1 MTTTRLPSW
10 TRHLAPALA
19 VLALLVVLYPGPLLR
34 GDVFLSA
41 DAQNSDALRQV
52 GDAGRQEGSYPL
64 WNSYLFIGMPTFG
77 SLAYTPGLYPPTLV
91 LEFLHDSLGLPP
103 LTWMLAHLFFGGL
116 GMVWLLGRW
125 PLPLAARL
133 LGAVGWLF
141 FAGTVAW
148 GVHGHGSKLG
158 AAMYLPWLAGLA
170 WEVLTRGSLRA
181 VALAGLLLGL
191 QVLRGHV
198 QITYYTLLLLGW
210 LAAWNLAWP
219 LDSSR
224 WRGTAEPRPPLSLRA
239 RRAGLLGGAI
249 VLGLLIGAVMLL
261 PVHEYAAMSTRGQG
275 DAGGGAGF
283 QYATAWSLGVRE
295 VVTLVQP
302 GAVGFGRATYLGA
315 MPFNDYPNYFGW
327 LWLLLAAAAWWTG
340 RRSLVVGLGV
350 AAVLTLLLALG
361 NESPGLFQ
369 LFYAA
374 MPYFDKFRVPSMI
387 LVMLALAAAIL
398 AAHGAAALADE
409 APGRDRARRGAVLV
423 FGAVGALTFLTAA
436 AGVGEDAF
444 QENLAGLAR
453 AAGKQPAPVLLQ
465 EAWALHRG
473 FLVREGLVLLAA
485 AGAVFTAIR
494 RVAFRRRGLVWVLA
508 ALLAVDLLSV
518 AQLITHPERKLLQVT
533 EGGQLAKAPAL
544 EHAPRADGQRQVDP
558 ALAEAL
564 RQVVGH
570 DRVFPFDEHAQT
582 NALMTAGIRSLGGYY
597 PAKPAAAEQIR
608 RRLYREMPA
617 GRVASWLGATALT
630 FPRELPAEA
639 FDVLRQAGL
648 DLDPAGVPRGG
659 IWIYRNRAALPRARL
674 ADRWRP
680 QNGAFEPLLD
690 AIAAGTHDPRAAVV
704 LDRDPQP
711 APQPGAAPLPAP
723 EYVRD
728 GLNEVVLRT
737 RADRPAVLVLADLH
751 APGWAVEVDG
761 QAQALLQADHVLR
774 AVALTA
780 GPHEVRFHY
789 RDPAVSRGLAL
800 TLLGAAGV
808 AAVGAAA
815 WWRERKRP
823 R

>member
-1 MTTTRLPSW
+1 MTTTR
-10 TRHLAPALA
+10 RLAWRTPLATALS
-19 VLALLVVLYPGPLLR
+19 VLILLVVLYPGPVLR

-41 DAQNSDALRQV
+41 DAQNSDALRQA
-52 GDAGRQEGSYPL
+52 GDAGRREGSYPL
-64 WNSYLFIGMPTFG
+64 WNPYLFIGMPTFG
-77 SLAYTPGLYPPTLV
+77 SLAYTPGLYPPSLI

-116 GMVWLLGRW
+116 GMAWLLHRW

-133 LGAVGWLF
+133 LGVVGWLF

-148 GVHGHGSKLG
+148 GVHGHGTKLG
-158 AAMYLPWLAGLA
+158 AAMYMPWLVGLA
-170 WEVLTRGSLRA
+170 WEVLTRGSWRA

-198 QITYYTLLLLGW
+198 QITYYTLMLLGW

-219 LDSSR
+219 L
-224 WRGTAEPRPPLSLRA
+224 EPAAPQPPRALRM

-249 VLGLLIGAVMLL
+249 VLGLLVGAVMLL
-261 PVHEYAAMSTRGQG
+261 PVREYAAMSTRGQG

-283 QYATAWSLGVRE
+283 AYATAWSLGARE

-302 GAVGFGRATYLGA
+302 GAVGFGKATYLGP

-327 LWLLLAAAAWWTG
+327 LWLMLAAAAWWTG
-340 RRSLVVGLGV
+340 RRSLVAGLGA

-361 NESPGLFQ
+361 NQSPGLFQ

-374 MPYFDKFRVPSMI
+374 VPYFDKFRVPSMI
-387 LVMLALAAAIL
+387 LVLLALAAAVL

-409 APGRDRARRGAVLV
+409 APGRDRARRWVALTLAV
-423 FGAVGALTFLTAA
+423 VGALTFLTAA

-444 QENLAGLAR
+444 QENLAALAR
-453 AAGKQPAPVLLQ
+453 SAGKQAAPVLLQ
-465 EAWALHRG
+465 EAWSLHRG
-473 FLVREGLVLLAA
+473 FLVREGLILLAA
-485 AGAVFTAIR
+485 AGAVFTALR
-494 RVAFRRRGLVWVLA
+494 RDAFRRRGLIWALA
-508 ALLAVDLLSV
+508 VLLAVDLLSV
-518 AQLITHPERKLLQVT
+518 AQLITHPERKLLQVN
-533 EGGQLAKAPAL
+533 ESGQLVKASAL
-544 EHAPRADGQRQVDP
+544 AQAPRAGGDRQVDP

-564 RQVVGH
+564 RQIVGH
-570 DRVFPFDEHAQT
+570 ERVFPLDGHAQT
-582 NALMTAGIRSLGGYY
+582 NALMTAGVRSLGGYY

-617 GRVASWLGATALT
+617 GRVASWLGASALT
-630 FPRELPAEA
+630 LGRELPPEA
-639 FDVLRQAGL
+639 FDVLRRAGL

-659 IWIYRNRAALPRARL
+659 AWIYRNRSALSRARL
-674 ADRWRP
+674 ADRWQP
-680 QNGAFEPLLD
+680 QSGAFETLLD
-690 AIAAGTHDPRAAVV
+690 AIAGGTHDPRAAVV
-704 LDRDPQP
+704 LDREPQP
-711 APQPGAAPLPAP
+711 APAPGTAPLPAP

-737 RADRPAVLVLADLH
+737 RADRPAVLVLADLA
-751 APGWAVEVDG
+751 APGWGVEVDG
-761 QAQALLQADHVLR
+761 QDQPLLTADHVLR
-774 AVALTA
+774 AVALPA
-780 GPHEVRFHY
+780 GPHEVRFRY
-789 RDPAVSRGLAL
+789 RDPAVRRGLTL
-800 TLLGAAGV
+800 TLLGAVGI
-808 AAVGAAA
+808 AAVAAAA